1 MKKHYSGYVNII
13 GRPNVGKS
21 TLMNAFLGEKMA
33 IITHKPQTT
42 RHRILGI
49 LNEEEYQV
57 VFSDTPGLINDP
69 HYKMQEAMNK
79 AAFSIFEDA
88 DVVLFVTE
96 HNDNYEGDEKVLQ
109 KIKQAKIPKF
119 LLINKVDLSDPE
131 ALKALKQ
138 KWEDRLEFDE
148 VHFISALNK
157 LGTDHVLECIKKRL
171 PEGPVYF
178 PKDQISDKPER
189 FFITEIIREKILLFY
204 KQEIPYSCE
213 VIIEEYKE
221 TVKHGKPFSY
231 IRANIIAMRQSQ
243 KHILIGKGG
252 ASIKKLGI
260 EARKDIE
267 KFLGHRVH
275 LELYVKIKEKWRD
288 DDRMLKSFG
297 YLK

>member
-1 MKKHYSGYVNII
+1 M
-13 GRPNVGKS
+13 GKS
-21 TLMNAFLGEKMA
+21 TLMNAFLGEKMS

-49 LNEEEYQV
+49 YNTEEFQI
-57 VFSDTPGLINDP
+57 VFSDTPGLITDP
-69 HYKMQEAMNK
+69 NYKMQEAMNK

-88 DVVLFVTE
+88 DLVIFVTE
-96 HNDNYEGDEKVLQ
+96 PGEDYTGEEKVLN
-109 KIKQAKIPKF
+109 KLKKADVPKF
-119 LLINKVDLSDPE
+119 LLINKVDLSNPE
-131 ALKALKQ
+131 ALLELKT
-138 KWEDRLEFDE
+138 KWESILDFDE
-148 VHFISALNK
+148 IHFISALNK
-157 LGTDHVLECIKKRL
+157 AGTDHVLECIKKRL

-178 PKDQISDKPER
+178 PKDQLSDKPER
-189 FFITEIIREKILLFY
+189 FFITEMIREKILLLY

-221 TVKHGKPFSY
+221 ENRNGKPFNR

-252 ASIKKLGI
+252 SSIKKLGI

-267 KFLGHRVH
+267 KFLGHQIH

-288 DDRMLKSFG
+288 DDRLLKSFG
-297 YLK
+297 YLN

>member
-1 MKKHYSGYVNII
+1 MNII

-49 LNEEEYQV
+49 WNNKDYQI
-57 VFSDTPGLINDP
+57 VFSDTPGLIDDP
-69 HYKMQEAMNK
+69 NYKMQKAMNK

-88 DVVLFVTE
+88 DVVLFVTTPE
-96 HNDNYEGDEKVLQ
+96 ETYEGDEKVLS
-109 KIKQAKIPKF
+109 KIKNAKVPKF
-119 LLINKVDLSDPE
+119 LLINKVDLSDPD
-131 ALKALKQ
+131 AIKAMMEHWNDLI
-138 KWEDRLEFDE
+138 EFDE
-148 VHFISALNK
+148 VHVISALNK
-157 LGTDHVLECIKKRL
+157 LGTEHLLESIKKRL

-204 KQEIPYSCE
+204 KQEIPYSVE

-221 TVKHGKPFSY
+221 TMKHGKPFSY

-252 ASIKKLGI
+252 SSIKRLGM

-267 KFLGHRVH
+267 KFLSHRVH

-288 DDRMLKSFG
+288 DDQLLKSFG
-297 YLK
+297 YLN

>member
-13 GRPNVGKS
+13 GLPNVGKS
-21 TLMNAFLGEKMA
+21 TLMNAFVGEKMA

-49 LNEEEYQV
+49 LNEEDYQV
-57 VFSDTPGLINDP
+57 VFSDTPGIINEAN
-69 HYKMQEAMNK
+69 YKMQEAMNK

-88 DVVLFVTE
+88 DVILFVTE
-96 HNDNYEGDEKVLQ
+96 PNDEYTGDEKVLQ
-109 KIKQAKIPKF
+109 KIKKAEIPKF

-131 ALKALKQ
+131 SLKALKE
-138 KWEDRLEFDE
+138 KWESLLDFDE
-148 VHFISALNK
+148 IHFVSALNK

-178 PKDQISDKPER
+178 PKDQLSDKPDR
-189 FFITEIIREKILLFY
+189 FFVTEIIREKILLFY

-213 VIIEEYKE
+213 VLIEEYKE
-221 TVKHGKPFSY
+221 TFKHGKPFHY

-243 KHILIGKGG
+243 KHILIGKSGS
-252 ASIKKLGI
+252 SIKKLGI

-267 KFLGHRVH
+267 KFLGNRVH

-288 DDRMLKSFG
+288 DDRLLKSFG
-297 YLK
+297 Y

>member
-1 MKKHYSGYVNII
+1 VSKHHSGYVNII

-49 LNEEEYQV
+49 WNNDEYQI
-57 VFSDTPGLINDP
+57 VFSDTPGLIDDP
-69 HYKMQEAMNK
+69 NYKMQKAMNK

-88 DVVLFVTE
+88 DVVLFVTTPE
-96 HNDNYEGDEKVLQ
+96 ETYEGDEKVLS
-109 KIKQAKIPKF
+109 KIKNAKVPKF
-119 LLINKVDLSDPE
+119 LLINKVDLSDPDSI
-131 ALKALKQ
+131 KAMMEHWNGLIK
-138 KWEDRLEFDE
+138 FDE
-148 VHFISALNK
+148 VHVISALTK
-157 LGTDHVLECIKKRL
+157 LGTEHLLESIKKRL

-189 FFITEIIREKILLFY
+189 FFITEIIREKILLHY
-204 KQEIPYSCE
+204 KQEIPYSVE

-221 TVKHGKPFSY
+221 TMKHGKPFSY

-252 ASIKKLGI
+252 TSIKRLGI

-267 KFLGHRVH
+267 HFLGHRVH

-288 DDRMLKSFG
+288 DDQLLKSFG
-297 YLK
+297 YLQ